1 MSKICNKCNVD
12 KPLDLFYVRKDGRVN
27 YICKDCHKIKASKY
41 YDENKIRLSERPENK
56 ERLSKNHKK
65 YYSNC
70 DKSIRKLKD
79 SIYYDSNKESISKK
93 RREYQSSELSKCK
106 RRIYSKKKREIDPA
120 YKIRCSLKNRVYF
133 ALKGVAK
140 SKKTLELLGCSLPFF
155 EKYLENMF
163 TKKMNWSNYGMFGW
177 HIDHKLPCSS
187 FDLTKKEEQEK
198 CFHYSNMQPL
208 WHTDNIIK
216 SNKLI
221 D

>member
-1 MSKICNKCNVD
+1 MNSKTCNKCNID
-12 KPLDLFYVRKDGRVN
+12 KPLNLFYVRKDGRVN

-41 YDENKIRLSERPENK
+41 YDENKVRLSERPENK

-65 YYSNC
+65 YYFNC

-79 SIYYDSNKESISKK
+79 ATYYNSNKENISKK
-93 RREYQSSELSKCK
+93 RREYQSSEIFKQK
-106 RRIYSKKKREIDPA
+106 RRIYRRNRSETDEC
-120 YKIRCSLKNRVYF
+120 YKIRNSLKNRIYF

-140 SKKTLELLGCSLPFF
+140 SKKTLQLLGCPLPFF
-155 EKYLENMF
+155 KEYLENLF
-163 TKKMNWSNYGMFGW
+163 TEKMNWNNYGMFGW
-177 HIDHKLPCSS
+177 HIDHKIPCSS

-216 SNKLI
+216 SNKI
-221 D
+221 